1 MKNAGL
7 GSDVVVRMKGGCLV
21 LNNSG
26 FFDIYQVDL
35 VGSGRLLSPT
45 YYKFDEATVEIS
57 TQKSKSPN
65 YIQRGGNYS
74 SNSSNNIVDDSPY
87 LKKY

>member
-26 FFDIYQVDL
+26 FFDIYQLDL

-45 YYKFDEATVEIS
+45 YVEI
-57 TQKSKSPN
+57 
-65 YIQRGGNYS
+65 
-74 SNSSNNIVDDSPY
+74 
-87 LKKY
+87 